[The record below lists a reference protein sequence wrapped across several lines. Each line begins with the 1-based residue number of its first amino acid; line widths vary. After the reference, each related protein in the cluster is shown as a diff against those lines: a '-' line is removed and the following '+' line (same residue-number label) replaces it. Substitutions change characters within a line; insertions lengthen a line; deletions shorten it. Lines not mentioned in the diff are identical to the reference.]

1 MSNSNN
7 KISINRFDDRY
18 TSLIRPIK
26 IFLPLRK
33 NREEELLKYDYF
45 VGRERLMER
54 LFLWITDKKQKS
66 GSYLVTGF
74 RGMGKT
80 SLVERTTE
88 RLTRDT
94 NSMVELLA
102 KVSLMSIVIA
112 VGCLCIGCVSG
123 NDIMVLCGGIIAVI
137 FTIVLWLS
145 CTLKNPNH
153 TIKKQRK
160 RISNRKEFSKLL
172 VDRLVRGKRS
182 DVTTKK
188 FSNIKISV
196 NLGHEV
202 LKERD
207 ILGLIATNVRDRYK
221 DYIHSIQPRWRTA
234 FFTMFL
240 LSIIS
245 FGITYATK
253 YVVHDT
259 IILGQKYGYESFY
272 DVINPYGNKQQ
283 IVKSNGHNL
292 CIEINNPSK
301 HRPQTVLIDDN
312 WFSRTAY
319 NAIQF
324 GGNLYNKCSWACLL
338 LFYLICFLVVK
349 KTSGYFVGIL
359 PLWGTP
365 LRSIKRLNTL
375 SDRIVATTDEETG
388 ASPNIDKSLIS
399 IALFTRRRHKTMP
412 IADIREIETE
422 LAAIIND
429 IADNCSKMYRAQFL
443 IVFDEMDKIDPAM
456 VEPHNNDGMP
466 EFTDSVKG
474 FPDGMDSRERRRSVL
489 KLLANIKLFVSSA
502 HAKFIFI
509 SGRELYDAYLADLS
523 DRDFAISSIFSGVIN
538 VDSFLTP
545 EGGQTDVRS
554 MSEWYIANR
563 LIPREWLEKWEEK
576 NASENHVLKQEMPSL
591 RWYYQY
597 LIEDINSR
605 KGLTEEER
613 RQLMLDA
620 NYVVGFLHTFAAY
633 LTHISNGSP
642 KKIFLYFEKN
652 IRKAQDCLQFI
663 DWGDIC
669 TVGEDKEDEDQYVLY
684 FDNIQQKNINFV
696 YYLAD
701 PIMGTITNDL
711 SNFGDRFLVSLSFII
726 DHIYKHHNRSF
737 SWRNLEQI
745 PDLLKTSKAP
755 ELRDSVTSIMEYLT
769 QIHISPIAIGLNE
782 YKFHKS
788 IAEEISMMSKMS
800 DEASAIFNFT
810 LDESLSVI
818 QHNTQLLNYY
828 IELDKKQNES
838 IDKRQYLPII
848 ARIHTNLGDLHYW
861 DEDYYAA
868 SLEYRS
874 AIESLPEDNTTAG
887 FLTKLRCMLK
897 LGLTYELRKLYPN
910 AYQIYGQIIRFLVDN
925 RWIDESPF
933 GLSVL
938 ESRVQGWRGKQQ
950 ALVFN
955 NQGNAIYGNQEKYEL
970 QFKHPLFEG
979 NYNKPELSHEFGFNF
994 DEAVSTLSRDL
1005 TKDKVNV
1012 VSRLTLFEEVRY
1024 VYQAILA
1031 KLSIIEKMDISGI
1044 TQTNIDVAEGEFMTI
1059 HKSVN
1064 IREKFVISADFF
1076 RKLAE
1081 ILYYK
1086 NSLTILTQNQDSL
1099 YASVYYGDYDLLSNL
1114 DDYCIKKNN
1123 KQIDALTIKHDVKF
1137 FFNRLNNI
1145 STESTEF
1152 PIFDYKKIKK
1162 NNDTLRGLFE
1172 AVKGEKNGLKSFIE
1186 YMRNADAS
1194 KIRKDDPQ
1202 RKDKIKR
1209 IDTDYCRIRENVK
1222 GFIDYNIETVD
1233 TNRNERFAFSNLD
1246 YCAYHRREFRK
1257 RGLRPPCYACRY
1269 YTRSLRIS
1277 AENMFENR
1285 DVLLSNFTKAFGV
1298 LKVSF
1303 KSNLLYTGSIQVRTL
1318 AQALEGFGNVMF
1330 SCASGDKLEGENH
1343 KTGKGISEDVITLLQ
1358 KICNQKSEDG
1368 EKNIIKEFEDNHD
1381 PHVFELSR
1389 LDKSILYYWD
1399 AYRFY
1404 LIDSCYNEAAGC
1416 LNKII
1421 NMIVYYIEVLCY
1433 YGKDNNHE
1441 LCWSNESNVVSL
1453 LIGDKE
1459 FNNSFLATLFSRMAR
1474 HVGYKYD
1481 QTNLTEINELKW
1493 IYSLELRDNIDLTR
1507 LSLYPSLRSA
1517 WLRIVETRAKG
1528 LRYLAK
1534 RHAYGYEQS
1543 DYTKFL
1549 AVTYPL
1555 IAPKRRYETT
1565 FYEEVLGY
1573 YTKLR
1578 YNDHV
1583 LNNLLG
1589 GNTMRGGSDYSGTFH
1604 IIFFEKLYRFLVSD
1618 VDKERVD
1625 YVLFRIEDKNIEKRL
1640 ELIEYL
1646 IHDTLVCITNMIKT
1660 FAPHVHITSY
1670 SRSFIGI
1677 TYNFYWEWVRKYEF
1691 LYSLYQFYDLREKG
1705 NAIAIEKIL
1714 DNIVGGI
1721 REGDPK
1727 NNKKKLT
1734 KAMNECCK
1742 ILAQCDRLT
1751 EDKRNIGTRGDRFY
1765 EHLRHDIDDITI
1777 NTIFSNYAA
1786 EMALKY
1792 YKMSEEANTEG
1803 QSYKA
1808 IIGTMCFLNDD
1819 LNNDTCQFNIAC
1831 DRFLLNC
1838 GVVAEQRRR
1847 LENLYKV
1854 SNAYKIQGAYIDGPN
1869 VINNG
1874 SVVYEGQFDRS
1885 QIINSEY
1892 N

>member
-1 MSNSNN
+1 MLTSNN
-7 KISINRFDDRY
+7 KILANKFDDQY

-26 IFLPLRK
+26 IFLPPRK
-33 NREEELLKYDYF
+33 EEGEESKYEDF

-54 LFLWITDKKQKS
+54 LFLWISDRKQKS

-88 RLTRDT
+88 RLTRET
-94 NSMVELLA
+94 NSKVEILSKISLLL
-102 KVSLMSIVIA
+102 VVLSVGFIVIGGVRNNHSSIFIICGI
-112 VGCLCIGCVSG
+112 VGFLIS
-123 NDIMVLCGGIIAVI
+123 VLLISVA
-137 FTIVLWLS
+137 
-145 CTLKNPNH
+145 CTYNNPKRQ
-153 TIKKQRK
+153 IKHLRK
-160 RISNRKEFSKLL
+160 RISNRKDFRGLFIN
-172 VDRLVRGKRS
+172 RIVRGKRT
-182 DVTTKK
+182 DVSQKD

-196 NLGHEV
+196 NLGHEI

-207 ILGLIATNVRDRYK
+207 VLGLIATNVRDKYK
-221 DYIHSIQPRWRTA
+221 QYIKSIQPRWEIK
-234 FFTMFL
+234 L
-240 LSIIS
+240 LTVLLFSVVS
-245 FGITYATK
+245 LGITFG
-253 YVVHDT
+253 VRT
-259 IILGQKYGYESFY
+259 IIQSSFTGPHPYKYESFR
-272 DVINPYGNKQQ
+272 DVIHPSVVCSTDECCQK
-283 IVKSNGHNL
+283 
-292 CIEINNPSK
+292 EI
-301 HRPQTVLIDDN
+301 RPHTILIDDS
-312 WFSRTAY
+312 WISRTAY
-319 NAIQF
+319 NSIMF
-324 GGNLYNKCSWACLL
+324 GRNLYHNHQFLCLI
-338 LFYLICFLVVK
+338 LFYLLVFAIIK
-349 KTSGYFVGIL
+349 KSSDLLVRII
-359 PLWGTP
+359 PRWGTP
-365 LRSIKRLNTL
+365 TNAIRRLNTL
-375 SDRIVATTDEETG
+375 ADRIIATTDEETG
-388 ASPNIDKSLIS
+388 GSPNMDRGLIA
-399 IALFTRRRHKTMP
+399 ITLFSRRRHKTMP

-422 LAAIIND
+422 LASIIND
-429 IADNCSKMYRAQFL
+429 IADNCSRQYRAHFL

-456 VEPHNNDGMP
+456 VEPHKSIDFP

-563 LIPREWLEKWEEK
+563 LIPQEWLEKWETK
-576 NASENHVLKQEMPSL
+576 NATENHVLKQELPSL

-597 LIEDINSR
+597 LIEEINKRKDITNDE
-605 KGLTEEER
+605 K
-613 RQLMLDA
+613 RQLRLDA

-652 IRKAQDCLQFI
+652 IREALDCLPTN

-669 TVGEDKEDEDQYVLY
+669 IAGTDCSDIDKKQRVLY

-755 ELRDSVTSIMEYLT
+755 ELRDSVMSIMEYLT
-769 QIHISPIAIGLNE
+769 QIHISPILVGLNE

-800 DEASAIFNFT
+800 DEASALFNFT

-818 QHNTQLLNYY
+818 QHNTMLLNYY
-828 IELDKKQNES
+828 IELDRKQNES
-838 IDKRQYLPII
+838 IDKRQYQPII

-868 SLEYRS
+868 SLEYRA
-874 AIESLPEDNTTAG
+874 AIESIPNDNTIAG

-910 AYQIYGQIIRFLVDN
+910 AYQIYGQIIHFLVDN
-925 RWIDESPF
+925 RWIEESTF

-950 ALVFN
+950 SLVYN
-955 NQGNAIYGNQEKYEL
+955 DSGTARYGNQKKYEL

-979 NYNKPELSHEFGFNF
+979 NYNQTPSEVPHEFGFNF
-994 DEAVSTLSRDL
+994 DEAISTLSRDL
-1005 TKDKVNV
+1005 TKEKSTV

-1024 VYQAILA
+1024 VYQSILA

-1114 DDYCIKKNN
+1114 DDFCIKKS
-1123 KQIDALTIKHDVKF
+1123 KELGYDALTIKHDIKL

-1145 STESTEF
+1145 SAEHSDD
-1152 PIFDYKKIKK
+1152 PKFDYTSMGEDHDTLKGMFE
-1162 NNDTLRGLFE
+1162 TLRGD
-1172 AVKGEKNGLKSFIE
+1172 EKHSRIE
-1186 YMRNADAS
+1186 EFVGCMKFGNTEKDDDEEKIERD
-1194 KIRKDDPQ
+1194 KEKERIRK
-1202 RKDKIKR
+1202 
-1209 IDTDYCRIRENVK
+1209 NVSA
-1222 GFIDYNIETVD
+1222 FVDYNIDSVYP
-1233 TNRNERFAFSNLD
+1233 NRDERFAFSNLG
-1246 YCAYHRREFRK
+1246 YCAYHRRELRK
-1257 RGLRPPCYACRY
+1257 RGLRPPCYACKY
-1269 YTRSLRIS
+1269 YTRSLRIL
-1277 AENMFENR
+1277 ADNMFEDR
-1285 DVLLSNFTKAFGV
+1285 DVLLNPLTKSIGI
-1298 LKVSF
+1298 LKMSF
-1303 KSNLLYTGSIQVRTL
+1303 KKELLYTGSIQVRAL
-1318 AQALEGFGNVMF
+1318 AQTLEGFGNVMF
-1330 SCASGDKLEGENH
+1330 SCASGDKLEGEKH
-1343 KTGKGISEDVITLLQ
+1343 QTHKGISKEVIELLQ
-1358 KICNQKSEDG
+1358 DICNGKTEEEERNVIDG
-1368 EKNIIKEFEDNHD
+1368 FAEKHKALK
-1381 PHVFELSR
+1381 LSR

-1404 LIDSCYNEAAGC
+1404 LIDSCYNEATGC

-1421 NMIVYYIEVLCY
+1421 NMIIYYIEVLYY
-1433 YGKDNNHE
+1433 YGEDKKHE
-1441 LCWSNESNVVSL
+1441 LGWADETDVMVK
-1453 LIGDKE
+1453 LIGDRNFE
-1459 FNNSFLATLFSRMAR
+1459 HSFLATLFQLVAR
-1474 HVGYKYD
+1474 HTGYKYD

-1493 IYSLELRDNIDLTR
+1493 IYSLEMRDDIDLTR
-1507 LSLYPSLRSA
+1507 LSLFPSLRSA
-1517 WLRIVETRAKG
+1517 WLRIVEARAKG
-1528 LRYLAK
+1528 LRYLVK
-1534 RHAYGYEQS
+1534 RNKPGYEQV
-1543 DYTKFL
+1543 DYIEFL
-1549 AVTYPL
+1549 SLTYPL

-1578 YNDHV
+1578 YNDHI
-1583 LNNLLG
+1583 LNCLMG
-1589 GNTMRGGSDYSGTFH
+1589 GNTMLDKDGYNGKFH
-1604 IIFFEKLYRFLVSD
+1604 IEFFNRLALYLNSD
-1618 VDKERVD
+1618 VNEEQID
-1625 YVLFRIEDKNIEKRL
+1625 YVLFDIKNKDIDRRL
-1640 ELIEYL
+1640 KLLEFL
-1646 IHDTLVCITNMIKT
+1646 IHDTLVCITNMIKI

-1670 SRSFIGI
+1670 SKSFIGI
-1677 TYNFYWEWVRKYEF
+1677 IYNFYWEWVRKYEF
-1691 LYSLYQFYDLREKG
+1691 LYSLYQYHELTQKG
-1705 NAIAIEKIL
+1705 NSLAAQKII
-1714 DNIVGGI
+1714 DNIAGGI
-1721 REGDPK
+1721 REGDP
-1727 NNKKKLT
+1727 NDNKEELR
-1734 KAMNECCK
+1734 KAMDECCK
-1742 ILAQCDRLT
+1742 FIPVDNET
-1751 EDKRNIGTRGDRFY
+1751 DNEKNIGLRSDRFY

-1808 IIGTMCFLNDD
+1808 TMGTMYFLNDD
-1819 LNNDTCQFNIAC
+1819 LNNDTCQFNTAC

-1838 GVVAEQRRR
+1838 GIVAEQSHR
-1847 LENLYKV
+1847 LEKFYENSNVYGIHKAYVKGASTVQNNPVV
-1854 SNAYKIQGAYIDGPN
+1854 ST
-1869 VINNG
+1869 
-1874 SVVYEGQFDRS
+1874 GQFDRS
-1885 QIINSEY
+1885 EYINSEY
-1892 N
+1892 